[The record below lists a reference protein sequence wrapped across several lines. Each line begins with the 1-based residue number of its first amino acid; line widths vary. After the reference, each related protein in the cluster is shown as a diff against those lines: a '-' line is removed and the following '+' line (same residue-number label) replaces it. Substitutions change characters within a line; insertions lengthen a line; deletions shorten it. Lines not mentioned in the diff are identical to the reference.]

1 MSKDKRDKDRESQE
15 PIRKKDNWGG
25 GKTEGEKEKNRSTEN
40 TYYYQIWLAELSND
54 GRVVDR
60 NTPGTSRL

>member
-25 GKTEGEKEKNRSTEN
+25 DRGREGKKQINRKHVLLSD
-40 TYYYQIWLAELSND
+40 LA
-54 GRVVDR
+54 GR
-60 NTPGTSRL
+60 TF